1 MAKKPAKSSEVESE
15 PVVEQSLLE
24 KRKAAQEKLLA
35 AINKQYGTGTA
46 SVASSREY
54 IGAPRISSGSF
65 SLDHALGGG
74 WPRGRIVIS
83 WGQKSSNK
91 TTAFTRAIADAQQ
104 RDSKTNKYI
113 WAMTDEEK
121 KDATPCAIAW
131 IDAEG
136 TFMESWAEGL
146 GVDLD
151 NLLLVR
157 PESQEEAID
166 VLDALTK
173 SGLYDVLVLDSLAA
187 MTPVAEI
194 EGAAGDHHVGLA
206 ARKNNM
212 MFRKL
217 QSGINKIAKEE
228 KKIPPTILIVNQVR
242 QKIGVKFGDNKIKP
256 GGNGQDFYSSV
267 EVFFW
272 ASKLDYWDADS
283 KKVPKTITFNF
294 KIEKNKVAAPRVHGS
309 YQQALSDHPHDQ
321 WKLGNVIEI
330 SEVMDFAG
338 KMGIYREAV
347 DEKGKKTW
355 VMYEDIFTR
364 KKDVMEKYC
373 LDKNNFTLLKQD
385 LMKKM
390 FPKQ

>member
-1 MAKKPAKSSEVESE
+1 MAKKPAKIKVENEPEVEGQT
-15 PVVEQSLLE
+15 PLQ
-24 KRKAAQEKLLA
+24 KRKALQDKLLF
-35 AINKQYGTGTA
+35 AINKQYGSGTA
-46 SVASSREY
+46 SIASSREY
-54 IGAPRISSGSF
+54 VGAPRISSGSF

-74 WPRGRIVIS
+74 WPRGRISIA

-91 TTAFTRAIADAQQ
+91 TTAYTRAVADAQQ
-104 RDSKTNKYI
+104 RDSRTNKYI
-113 WAMTDEEK
+113 WAMTEDEQ
-121 KDATPCAIAW
+121 KDATPCAVAW
-131 IDAEG
+131 IDSEG

-151 NLLLVR
+151 TLLLVR

-166 VLDALTK
+166 VLDSLTR
-173 SGLYDVLVLDSLAA
+173 SGLYDIMVLDSLAA

-194 EGAAGDHHVGLA
+194 EGAAGDSHVGVA

-217 QSGINKIAKEE
+217 QAGINKIAKEE
-228 KKIPPTILIVNQVR
+228 KRIAPTVLIVNQVR
-242 QKIGVKFGDNKIKP
+242 QKIGVMFGDNKVKP
-256 GGNGQDFYSSV
+256 GGFGQDFYSSV

-272 ASKLDYWDADS
+272 ASKLDYWDAET

-294 KIEKNKVAAPRVHGS
+294 KVEKNKVSAPRVQGS
-309 YQQALSDHPHDQ
+309 YQQALSDHPSEQ
-321 WKLGNVIEI
+321 WKLGEVIEI

-338 KMGIYREAV
+338 KLGVYREAEN
-347 DEKGKKTW
+347 EKGKKHW
-355 VMYEDIFTR
+355 VMYEETFTR

-373 LDKNNFTLLKQD
+373 LDQNNFTLLKQD

>member
-1 MAKKPAKSSEVESE
+1 VAKKPAKAKVEKE
-15 PVVEQSLLE
+15 PVIEGQTPLE
-24 KRKAAQEKLLA
+24 KRKALQEKLRL
-35 AINKQYGTGTA
+35 AINKQYGSGTA
-46 SVASSREY
+46 SIASSREY

-74 WPRGRIVIS
+74 WPRGRVCIS

-91 TTAFTRAIADAQQ
+91 TTAYVRAVADAQQ

-121 KDATPCAIAW
+121 KDATPCSCVW
-131 IDAEG
+131 LDPEG

-151 NLLLVR
+151 SLLLVR
-157 PESQEEAID
+157 PESQEECID
-166 VLDALTK
+166 VLDSLTR

-217 QSGINKIAKEE
+217 QAGINMIAKEE
-228 KKIPPTILIVNQVR
+228 KRIAPTLLIVNQVR
-242 QKIGVKFGDNKIKP
+242 QKIGVMFGDNKVKP
-256 GGNGQDFYSSV
+256 GGFGQDFYSSV

-272 ASKLDYWDADS
+272 ASKLEYWDADT

-294 KIEKNKVAAPRVHGS
+294 KIEKNKVSAPRVHGS
-309 YQQALSDHPHDQ
+309 YQQALSDHPKEQ
-321 WKLGNVIEI
+321 WKLGDVIEI

-338 KMGIYREAV
+338 KIGIYREAE

-355 VMYEDIFTR
+355 VMYDEIFTR

-373 LDKNNFTLLKQD
+373 LDNKNFTLLKQD
-385 LMKKM
+385 LMIKM